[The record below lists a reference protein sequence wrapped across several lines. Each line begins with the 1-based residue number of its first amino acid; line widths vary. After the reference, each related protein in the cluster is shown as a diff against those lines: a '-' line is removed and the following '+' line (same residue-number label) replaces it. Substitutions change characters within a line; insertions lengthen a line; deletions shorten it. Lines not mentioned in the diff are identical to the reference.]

1 MQADGGSIVLN
12 RFEKFILR
20 DESICQIVVRV
31 KVVWLRSECGIQI
44 WYGFADSPRGQERSS
59 QGIIGG
65 CILWAKTRHEIE
77 GLGHSG
83 MGAREFEAGGGGV
96 VRFEAA
102 VVFFQAVWGSRYS

>member
-31 KVVWLRSECGIQI
+31 KVVWLRPECGIQI
-44 WYGFADSPRGQERSS
+44 WYGFADSPSGQERSS

-65 CILWAKTRHEIE
+65 SVSKGETHRKIE
-77 GLGHSG
+77 TLH
-83 MGAREFEAGGGGV
+83 
-96 VRFEAA
+96 RFEFGAA
-102 VVFFQAVWGSRYS
+102 GTQQDLRGLEGV